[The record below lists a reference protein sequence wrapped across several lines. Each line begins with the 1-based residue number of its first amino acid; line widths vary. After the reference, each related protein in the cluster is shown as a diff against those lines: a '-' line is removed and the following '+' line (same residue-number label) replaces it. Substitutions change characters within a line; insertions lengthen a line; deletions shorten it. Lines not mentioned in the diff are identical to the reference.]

1 MSNQYDTAH
10 AAERAASQKMELGG
24 YKTALITAVVA
35 WVAYLVL
42 PYAGTAN
49 GWEVLGLGSTSVK
62 ISIIENISGWCAL
75 LGIGVLTSLTVIT
88 RRLNF
93 GLAAWMLVAISLFL
107 NLWGFWYRGSTA
119 NGASIGMWVGVLA
132 SLIAFLAYCRVAF
145 RRSPEQI
152 AAAEKARAAASS
164 LDQVG
169 VLQTEAATTLPP
181 EENPL
186 LIDDRRRRAHKR

>member
-10 AAERAASQKMELGG
+10 AAERAAAQKMELGG
-24 YKTALITAVVA
+24 YKTALIVAIVA

-49 GWEVLGLGSTSVK
+49 GWEVLGLDSPSVK
-62 ISIIENISGWCAL
+62 ISIMENISGWCAL

-119 NGASIGMWVGVLA
+119 DGASIGMWVGVLA

-186 LIDDRRRRAHKR
+186 LIDDRRRQAHKR

>member
-10 AAERAASQKMELGG
+10 AAERAAAQKMELGG
-24 YKTALITAVVA
+24 YKTALIVAVVA

-42 PYAGTAN
+42 PYAGSAQ
-49 GWEVLGLGSTSVK
+49 GWEVLGLGSMSVK
-62 ISIIENISGWCAL
+62 ISIMENISGWCAL
-75 LGIGVLTSLTVIT
+75 LGIGVLTSLTAIT

-119 NGASIGMWVGVLA
+119 DGASIGMWVGVLA

>member
-10 AAERAASQKMELGG
+10 AAERAAAQKMELGG
-24 YKTALITAVVA
+24 YKTALIVAVVA

-42 PYAGTAN
+42 PYAGSAQ

-62 ISIIENISGWCAL
+62 ISIMENISGWCAL
-75 LGIGVLTSLTVIT
+75 LGIGVLTSLTAIT

-119 NGASIGMWVGVLA
+119 DGASIGMWVGVLA

-152 AAAEKARAAASS
+152 AAAEKARAAASC

>member
-10 AAERAASQKMELGG
+10 AAERAAAQKMELGG
-24 YKTALITAVVA
+24 YKTALIVAVVA

-42 PYAGTAN
+42 PYAGSAH

-62 ISIIENISGWCAL
+62 ISIMENTSGWCAL
-75 LGIGVLTSLTVIT
+75 LGIGVLTSLTAIT

-119 NGASIGMWVGVLA
+119 DGASIGMWVGVLA

>member
-10 AAERAASQKMELGG
+10 AAERAAAQKMELGG
-24 YKTALITAVVA
+24 YKTALIVAVVA

-42 PYAGTAN
+42 PYAGSAH

-62 ISIIENISGWCAL
+62 ISIMENISGWCAL

-88 RRLNF
+88 RRLNY

-186 LIDDRRRRAHKR
+186 LIDDRRRQAHKR

>member
-10 AAERAASQKMELGG
+10 AAERAAAQKMELGG
-24 YKTALITAVVA
+24 YKTALIVAIVA

-62 ISIIENISGWCAL
+62 ISIMENISGWCAL

-119 NGASIGMWVGVLA
+119 DGASIGMWVGVLA

-152 AAAEKARAAASS
+152 AAAEKARAVASS

>member
-10 AAERAASQKMELGG
+10 AAERAAAQKMELGG
-24 YKTALITAVVA
+24 YKTALIVAVVA

-42 PYAGTAN
+42 PYAGSAQ

-62 ISIIENISGWCAL
+62 ISIMESISGWCAL
-75 LGIGVLTSLTVIT
+75 LGIGVLTSLTAIT

-119 NGASIGMWVGVLA
+119 DGASIGMWVGVLA

-186 LIDDRRRRAHKR
+186 LIDDRRRQAHKR

>member
-10 AAERAASQKMELGG
+10 AAERAAAQKMELGG
-24 YKTALITAVVA
+24 YKTALIVAVVA

-42 PYAGTAN
+42 PYAGSAQ
-49 GWEVLGLGSTSVK
+49 GWEVLGLDSPSVK
-62 ISIIENISGWCAL
+62 ISIMENISGWCAL

-119 NGASIGMWVGVLA
+119 DGASIGMWVGVLA

>member
-10 AAERAASQKMELGG
+10 AAERAAAQKMELGG
-24 YKTALITAVVA
+24 YKTALIAAVVA

-42 PYAGTAN
+42 PYAGSAH

-62 ISIIENISGWCAL
+62 ISIMENISGWCAL
-75 LGIGVLTSLTVIT
+75 LGIGVLTSLTAIT

-119 NGASIGMWVGVLA
+119 DGASIGMWVGVLA

>member
-10 AAERAASQKMELGG
+10 AAERAAAQKMELGG
-24 YKTALITAVVA
+24 YKTALIVAVVA

-42 PYAGTAN
+42 PYAGSAQ

-62 ISIIENISGWCAL
+62 ISIMESISGWCAL
-75 LGIGVLTSLTVIT
+75 LGIGVLTSLTAIT

>member
-1 MSNQYDTAH
+1 M
-10 AAERAASQKMELGG
+10 
-24 YKTALITAVVA
+24 
-35 WVAYLVL
+35 
-42 PYAGTAN
+42 
-49 GWEVLGLGSTSVK
+49 
-62 ISIIENISGWCAL
+62 
-75 LGIGVLTSLTVIT
+75 
-88 RRLNF
+88 
-93 GLAAWMLVAISLFL
+93 
-107 NLWGFWYRGSTA
+107 
-119 NGASIGMWVGVLA
+119 LA

>member
-10 AAERAASQKMELGG
+10 AAERAAAQKMELGG
-24 YKTALITAVVA
+24 YKTALIVAIVA

-49 GWEVLGLGSTSVK
+49 GWEVLGLDSLSVK
-62 ISIIENISGWCAL
+62 ISIMENISGWCAL

-119 NGASIGMWVGVLA
+119 DGASIGMWVGVLA

>member
-10 AAERAASQKMELGG
+10 AAERAAAQKMELGG
-24 YKTALITAVVA
+24 YKTALIVAIVV

-42 PYAGTAN
+42 PYAGSAH

-62 ISIIENISGWCAL
+62 ISIMENISGWCAL

-119 NGASIGMWVGVLA
+119 DGASIGMWVGVLA

>member
-1 MSNQYDTAH
+1 M
-10 AAERAASQKMELGG
+10 
-24 YKTALITAVVA
+24 
-35 WVAYLVL
+35 
-42 PYAGTAN
+42 
-49 GWEVLGLGSTSVK
+49 
-62 ISIIENISGWCAL
+62 
-75 LGIGVLTSLTVIT
+75 LTSLTVIT

>member
-10 AAERAASQKMELGG
+10 AAERAAAQKMELGG
-24 YKTALITAVVA
+24 YKTALIVAVVA

-42 PYAGTAN
+42 PYAGSAQ

-62 ISIIENISGWCAL
+62 ISIMENISGWCAL
-75 LGIGVLTSLTVIT
+75 LGIGVLTSLTAIT

-119 NGASIGMWVGVLA
+119 DGASIGMWVGVLA

-181 EENPL
+181 EENPR

>member
-10 AAERAASQKMELGG
+10 AAERAAAQKMELGG
-24 YKTALITAVVA
+24 YKTALIVAVVA

-42 PYAGTAN
+42 PYAGSAH

-62 ISIIENISGWCAL
+62 ISIMENISGWCAL

-88 RRLNF
+88 RRLNY

-119 NGASIGMWVGVLA
+119 DGASIGMWVGVLA

>member
-62 ISIIENISGWCAL
+62 ISIIENISG
-75 LGIGVLTSLTVIT
+75 
-88 RRLNF
+88 
-93 GLAAWMLVAISLFL
+93 
-107 NLWGFWYRGSTA
+107 
-119 NGASIGMWVGVLA
+119 
-132 SLIAFLAYCRVAF
+132 
-145 RRSPEQI
+145 
-152 AAAEKARAAASS
+152 
-164 LDQVG
+164 
-169 VLQTEAATTLPP
+169 
-181 EENPL
+181 
-186 LIDDRRRRAHKR
+186 

>member
-10 AAERAASQKMELGG
+10 AAERAAAQKMELGG
-24 YKTALITAVVA
+24 YKTALIVAIVA

-42 PYAGTAN
+42 PYAGSAH

-62 ISIIENISGWCAL
+62 ISIMENISGWCAL

-119 NGASIGMWVGVLA
+119 DGASIGMWVGVLA

>member
-10 AAERAASQKMELGG
+10 AAERAAAQKMELGG
-24 YKTALITAVVA
+24 YKTALIVAIVA

-49 GWEVLGLGSTSVK
+49 GWEVLGLDSPSVK
-62 ISIIENISGWCAL
+62 ISIMENISGWCAL

-119 NGASIGMWVGVLA
+119 DGASIGMWVGVLA

>member
-10 AAERAASQKMELGG
+10 AAERAAAQKMELGG
-24 YKTALITAVVA
+24 YKTALIVAVVA

-42 PYAGTAN
+42 PYAGSAH

-62 ISIIENISGWCAL
+62 ISIMENISGWCAL
-75 LGIGVLTSLTVIT
+75 LGIGVLTSLTAIT

-119 NGASIGMWVGVLA
+119 DGASIGMWVGVLA

>member
-10 AAERAASQKMELGG
+10 AAERAAAQKMELGG
-24 YKTALITAVVA
+24 YKTALIVAVVA

-42 PYAGTAN
+42 PYAGSAQ

-62 ISIIENISGWCAL
+62 ISIMENISGWCAL
-75 LGIGVLTSLTVIT
+75 LGIGVLTSLTAIT

>member
-1 MSNQYDTAH
+1 MSNQYDTVH
-10 AAERAASQKMELGG
+10 AAERAAAQKMELGG
-24 YKTALITAVVA
+24 YKTALIVAVVA

-42 PYAGTAN
+42 PYAGSAH

-62 ISIIENISGWCAL
+62 ISIMENISGWCAL

-88 RRLNF
+88 RRLNY

-119 NGASIGMWVGVLA
+119 DGASIGMWVGVLA

>member
-10 AAERAASQKMELGG
+10 AAERAAAQKMELGG
-24 YKTALITAVVA
+24 YKTALIVAVVA

-42 PYAGTAN
+42 PYAGSAQ

-62 ISIIENISGWCAL
+62 ISIMENISGWCAL

-119 NGASIGMWVGVLA
+119 DGASIGMWVGVLA

-152 AAAEKARAAASS
+152 AAAEKARAAATS

>member
-10 AAERAASQKMELGG
+10 AAERAAAQKMELGG
-24 YKTALITAVVA
+24 YKTALIVAIVA

-42 PYAGTAN
+42 PYAGSAH

-62 ISIIENISGWCAL
+62 ISIMENISGWCAL

>member
-1 MSNQYDTAH
+1 MSNQYVTAH
-10 AAERAASQKMELGG
+10 AAERAAAQKMELGG
-24 YKTALITAVVA
+24 YKTALIVAVVA

-42 PYAGTAN
+42 PYAGSAQ

-62 ISIIENISGWCAL
+62 ISIMENISGWCAL
-75 LGIGVLTSLTVIT
+75 LGIGVLTSLTAIT

-119 NGASIGMWVGVLA
+119 DGASIGMWVGVLA

>member
-10 AAERAASQKMELGG
+10 AAERAAAQKMELGG
-24 YKTALITAVVA
+24 YKTALIVAVVA

-42 PYAGTAN
+42 PYAGSAQ

-62 ISIIENISGWCAL
+62 ISIMENISGWSAL
-75 LGIGVLTSLTVIT
+75 LGIGVLTSLTAIT

-119 NGASIGMWVGVLA
+119 DGASIGMWVGVLA

-152 AAAEKARAAASS
+152 AAAEKARAAATS

-186 LIDDRRRRAHKR
+186 LIDDRRRQAHKR

>member
-1 MSNQYDTAH
+1 MSNQYGTAR
-10 AAERAASQKMELGG
+10 AAERAAAQKMELGG
-24 YKTALITAVVA
+24 YKTALIVAVVT

-42 PYAGTAN
+42 PYAGSAH
-49 GWEVLGLGSTSVK
+49 GWEVLGLGNTSVK
-62 ISIIENISGWCAL
+62 ISIMENISGWCAL

-152 AAAEKARAAASS
+152 AAAEKARAAATS

-186 LIDDRRRRAHKR
+186 LIDDRRRQAHKR

>member
-10 AAERAASQKMELGG
+10 AAERAAAQKMELGG
-24 YKTALITAVVA
+24 YKTALIVAIVA

-42 PYAGTAN
+42 PYAGSAH

-62 ISIIENISGWCAL
+62 ISIMENISGWCAL
-75 LGIGVLTSLTVIT
+75 LGIGVLTSLTAIT

-119 NGASIGMWVGVLA
+119 DGASIGMWVGVLA

>member
-1 MSNQYDTAH
+1 MSNQYDTAN
-10 AAERAASQKMELGG
+10 AAERAAAQKMELGG
-24 YKTALITAVVA
+24 YKTALIVAIVA

-49 GWEVLGLGSTSVK
+49 GWEVLGLDSPSVK
-62 ISIIENISGWCAL
+62 ISIMENISGWCAL

-119 NGASIGMWVGVLA
+119 DGASIGMWVGVLA

>member
-10 AAERAASQKMELGG
+10 AAERAAAQKMELGG
-24 YKTALITAVVA
+24 YKTALIVAIVA

-49 GWEVLGLGSTSVK
+49 GWEVLGLDSPSVK
-62 ISIIENISGWCAL
+62 ISIMENISGWCAL

-119 NGASIGMWVGVLA
+119 DGASIGMWVGVLA

-169 VLQTEAATTLPP
+169 VLQTESATTLPP

>member
-10 AAERAASQKMELGG
+10 AAERAAAQKMELGG
-24 YKTALITAVVA
+24 YKTALIVAVVA

-42 PYAGTAN
+42 PYAGSAQ

-62 ISIIENISGWCAL
+62 ISIMENISGWCAL

-119 NGASIGMWVGVLA
+119 DGASIGMWVGVLA

>member
-10 AAERAASQKMELGG
+10 AAERAAAQKMELGG
-24 YKTALITAVVA
+24 YKTALIVAVVA

-42 PYAGTAN
+42 PYAGSAH
-49 GWEVLGLGSTSVK
+49 GWEVLGLGSPSVK
-62 ISIIENISGWCAL
+62 ISIMENISGWCAL

-88 RRLNF
+88 RRLNY

-186 LIDDRRRRAHKR
+186 LIDDRRRQAHKR

>member
-10 AAERAASQKMELGG
+10 AAERAAAQKMELGG
-24 YKTALITAVVA
+24 YKTALIVAVVA

-42 PYAGTAN
+42 PYAGSAQ

-62 ISIIENISGWCAL
+62 ISIMENISGWCAL
-75 LGIGVLTSLTVIT
+75 LGIGVLTSLTAIT
-88 RRLNF
+88 RHLNF

-119 NGASIGMWVGVLA
+119 DGASIGMWVGVLA

>member
-10 AAERAASQKMELGG
+10 AAERAAAQKMELGG
-24 YKTALITAVVA
+24 YKTALIVAIVA

-49 GWEVLGLGSTSVK
+49 GWEVLGLDSPSVK
-62 ISIIENISGWCAL
+62 ISIMENISGWCAL

-119 NGASIGMWVGVLA
+119 DGASIGMWVGVLA
-132 SLIAFLAYCRVAF
+132 SLIAFLAFCRVAF

>member
-10 AAERAASQKMELGG
+10 AAERAAAQKMELGG
-24 YKTALITAVVA
+24 YKTALIVAVVA

-42 PYAGTAN
+42 PYAGTAH
-49 GWEVLGLGSTSVK
+49 GWEVLGLDSSSVK
-62 ISIIENISGWCAL
+62 ISIMENISGWCAL

-88 RRLNF
+88 RRLNY

-186 LIDDRRRRAHKR
+186 LIDDRRRQAHKR

>member
-10 AAERAASQKMELGG
+10 AAERAAAQKMELGG
-24 YKTALITAVVA
+24 YKTALIVAVVA
-35 WVAYLVL
+35 WLAYLVL
-42 PYAGTAN
+42 PYAGSAH

-62 ISIIENISGWCAL
+62 ISIMENISGWCAL

-119 NGASIGMWVGVLA
+119 DGASIGMWVGVLA

>member
-1 MSNQYDTAH
+1 MSNQYGTAR

-119 NGASIGMWVGVLA
+119 DGASIGMWVGVLA

-152 AAAEKARAAASS
+152 AAAEKARAAATS

>member
-1 MSNQYDTAH
+1 MSNQYGTAR
-10 AAERAASQKMELGG
+10 AAERAAAQKMELGG
-24 YKTALITAVVA
+24 YKTALIVAVVA

-42 PYAGTAN
+42 PYAGSAH

-62 ISIIENISGWCAL
+62 ISIMENISGWCAL

-88 RRLNF
+88 RRLNY

-119 NGASIGMWVGVLA
+119 DGASIGMWVGVLA

>member
-10 AAERAASQKMELGG
+10 AAERAAAQKMELGG
-24 YKTALITAVVA
+24 YKTALIVAVVA

-42 PYAGTAN
+42 PYAGSAQ

-62 ISIIENISGWCAL
+62 ISIMENISGWCAL
-75 LGIGVLTSLTVIT
+75 LGIGVLTSLTAIT

-119 NGASIGMWVGVLA
+119 DGASIGMWVGVLA